1 MNTTKAYVAGLGTW
15 YPDVI
20 RRNSDW
26 PPEFRQGASCGDRLF
41 NDIPRALDAAARITE
56 EYLHAEAT
64 DPFLGVK
71 ERRVTPSTISAV
83 DAEVWAAERALADAG
98 VRAADVDVIVSYSVV
113 PERLTPSTGCA
124 VAHRLGAGRAWAV
137 GVDAACATALIQL
150 ELAKNFIAAGRADTV
165 LLTQSHL
172 LLRAFPM
179 AHPAAPGLGDAATA
193 VVVRRTG
200 RYEIVATHAKTSGE
214 YHDAV
219 TWVRAAS
226 EDTPWWLAGSEFR
239 VGTRNREQA
248 KDLQRDTVSF
258 AARTLREVCEGAAV
272 DVERIR
278 RLASVEPRGWV
289 PVATARLLGLPA
301 DAVLSVY
308 ETRGHLGACG
318 PIANFALGQERGV
331 LAGPG
336 LVALYGQGA
345 GFTRAAALLQ
355 PVPDAV

>member
-1 MNTTKAYVAGLGTW
+1 MSGTSAFVAGVGVW
-15 YPDVI
+15 YPDQI
-20 RRNSDW
+20 RQNSDW
-26 PPEFRQGASCGDRLF
+26 PLEFRRGSAGGDRLF
-41 NDIPRALDAAARITE
+41 NDIPPAIDAAARITD
-56 EYLHAEAT
+56 EYLQAEAL

-71 ERRVTPSTISAV
+71 ERRITPATVSAV

-98 VRAADVDVIVSYSVV
+98 VRGSDVDVIVSYSVV
-113 PERLTPSTGCA
+113 PERVTPPTGCA
-124 VAHRLGAGRAWAV
+124 VAHRLGAERAWAF

-150 ELAKNFIAAGRADTV
+150 ELAANFVKSGRADTV

-179 AHPAAPGLGDAATA
+179 AHPASPGLGDAATA
-193 VVVRRTG
+193 VVVRRSG
-200 RYEIVATHAKTSGE
+200 RFEIVATHAVTSGE

-239 VGTRNREQA
+239 IGTRNREQA

-258 AARTLREVCEGAAV
+258 AARTLREMCERAGV

-278 RLASVEPRGWV
+278 WLASVEPRGWV
-289 PVATARLLGLPA
+289 PVATARVLGLPA
-301 DAVLSVY
+301 EGVLSVY

-318 PIANFALGQERGV
+318 PVANLALGKERA
-331 LAGPG
+331 LASGAG
-336 LVALYGQGA
+336 LVGLYGQGA
-345 GFTRAAALLQ
+345 GFTRAAALLR
-355 PVPDAV
+355 PREEPR